1 MKNKLAIFDLD
12 GTLFDTNE
20 VNYLSYKQAL
30 QQHEYTLDYEFYV
43 KECNGKY
50 YKEYLP
56 KIIDSPSIEL
66 MEAIHNSKK
75 DLYNS
80 NLSAARVNEHLFSI
94 IEGLNESYYVAVV
107 TTASNKNCYD
117 ILKHFEK
124 KELFDLIITHND
136 VKKVKPDPEGFL
148 KAMSFFNISAEN
160 TIIFE
165 DSEVGIE
172 AALRS
177 GAVVFTVAQF

>member
-12 GTLFDTNE
+12 GTLFDTGE

-30 QQHEYTLDYEFYV
+30 QQQGYALDFEFYT

-56 KIIDSPSIEL
+56 NIIDNPPIEL
-66 MEAIHNSKK
+66 METIHNQKK
-75 DLYNS
+75 DLYAS
-80 NLSAARVNEHLFSI
+80 NLGAARVNEHLFNI
-94 IEGLNESYYVAVV
+94 IESLKEIYYIAVV
-107 TTASNKNCYD
+107 TTASSKNCSD
-117 ILKHFEK
+117 ILSYFNKTD
-124 KELFDLIITHND
+124 LFDLIITHND
-136 VKKVKPDPEGFL
+136 VHKVKPDPEGFL
-148 KAMSFFNISAEN
+148 KAMTYFSITAEN

-177 GAVVFTVAQF
+177 GAAVFTIAKF